1 VRILVT
7 GRNGQVGAEL
17 TRSLAALGEVIATD
31 RARLDLSNE
40 HAMRRVLREL
50 KPEVIVNAAAYTAVD
65 RAESEP
71 ELAMQIN
78 ARAPGVLGEE
88 AKRLGALLVHYST
101 DYVFDG
107 TKSAPYVEDD
117 APHPLSVYGRS
128 KLEGELAIAASGA
141 RHLILRTSWVYGP
154 RGRNF
159 LLAILARARAGERLR
174 VVADQL
180 GAPTSSTAIARG
192 TAQFISRMRT
202 ISGAEGLYHF
212 TAQGETSWHGFA
224 RAIVAAAGLKVEVAP
239 ITSADYPTAAR
250 RPMNSR
256 LDNGKLERVFG
267 LRLPPWPEQ
276 LEEVML
282 QLSRA
287 GEG

>member
-1 VRILVT
+1 MRILVT

-17 TRSLAALGEVIATD
+17 AASLAALGEITATD
-31 RARLDLSNE
+31 RAQLDLANE
-40 HAMRRVLREL
+40 LATRRVLREL

-65 RAESEP
+65 RAESES

-117 APHPLSVYGRS
+117 VPHPLNVYGRS
-128 KLEGELAIAASGA
+128 KLEGERAVAASGA

-159 LLAILARARAGERLR
+159 LFAILARARKGEPLR
-174 VVADQL
+174 VVADQF
-180 GAPTSSTAIARG
+180 GAPTSSIAIARA
-192 TAQFISRMRT
+192 TARLLEKTRT
-202 ISGAEGLYHF
+202 LSGAEGLYHF

-224 RAIVAAAGLKVEVAP
+224 QAIVAGAGLKVEVAP
-239 ITSADYPTAAR
+239 ITAAEYPTAAR

-267 LRLPPWPEQ
+267 LRLPDWKAQ
-276 LEEVML
+276 LDEVML
-282 QLSRA
+282 QLRA
-287 GEG
+287 

>member
-1 VRILVT
+1 LVT
-7 GRNGQVGAEL
+7 GRNGQLGAEL
-17 TRSLAALGEVIATD
+17 AASLAALGEITVTD
-31 RARLDLSNE
+31 RAQLDLSNE
-40 HAMRRVLREL
+40 LATRRVLREL
-50 KPEVIVNAAAYTAVD
+50 KPELIVNAAAYTAVD

-71 ELAMQIN
+71 ELAMQVN

-117 APHPLSVYGRS
+117 VPHPLNVYGRS
-128 KLEGELAIAASGA
+128 KLEGERAVAASGA

-159 LLAILARARAGERLR
+159 LFAILARARQGAPLR

-192 TAQFISRMRT
+192 TAQLLERMRT
-202 ISGAEGLYHF
+202 LSGAEGLYHM

-224 RAIVAAAGLKVEVAP
+224 QAIVAGAGLAVEVAP
-239 ITSADYPTAAR
+239 ISTADYPTAAR

-256 LDNGKLERVFG
+256 LDNGKLERTFG
-267 LRLPPWPEQ
+267 LRLPDWRAQ
-276 LEEVML
+276 LDEVLARL
-282 QLSRA
+282 QSS
-287 GEG
+287 G

>member
-1 VRILVT
+1 MRILVT
-7 GRNGQVGAEL
+7 GSNGQVGTEL
-17 TRSLAALGEVIATD
+17 ARSLAPIGEVMLAD
-31 RARLDLSNE
+31 RALLDLSNE

-107 TKSAPYVEDD
+107 TKAAPYVEDD
-117 APHPLSVYGRS
+117 APHPLNVYGRS

-141 RHLILRTSWVYGP
+141 RHLILRTSWVYGA

-159 LLAILARARAGERLR
+159 LFAILARARSGEPLR

-180 GAPTSSTAIARG
+180 GAPTSSAAIAQG
-192 TAQFISRMRT
+192 TAQLISRLRAL
-202 ISGAEGLYHF
+202 SGAEGLYHF
-212 TAQGETSWHGFA
+212 TAQGETSWHCFA
-224 RAIVAAAGLKVEVAP
+224 QAIVAGAGLKVEVAP
-239 ITSADYPTAAR
+239 IATSEYPTAAR

-267 LRLPPWPEQ
+267 LRLPDWRTQ
-276 LEEVML
+276 LDEVLL
-282 QLSRA
+282 QLRA
-287 GEG
+287 

>member
-1 VRILVT
+1 VRLLVT
-7 GRNGQVGAEL
+7 GKNGQVGAEL
-17 TRSLAALGEVIATD
+17 ALSLAALGEVTLVD
-31 RARLDLSNE
+31 RAQLDLAKE
-40 HAMRRVLREL
+40 HAIRRVLREL

-107 TKSAPYVEDD
+107 EKRAPYVEDD
-117 APHPLSVYGRS
+117 VPHPLNVYGRS
-128 KLEGELAIAASGA
+128 KLDGELAIAASGA

-159 LLAILARARAGERLR
+159 LFAILARASSGEGLR
-174 VVADQL
+174 VVADQI
-180 GAPTSSTAIARG
+180 GAPTSSIAIARG
-192 TAQFISRMRT
+192 TAQLVSRMRT
-202 ISGAEGLYHF
+202 LSGAEGLYHF

-224 RAIVAAAGLKVEVAP
+224 QAIVAGAGLAVEVAP
-239 ITSADYPTAAR
+239 ISAADYPIAAR

-256 LDNGKLERVFG
+256 LDNGKLERTFG
-267 LRLPPWPEQ
+267 LRLPDWRAQ
-276 LEEVML
+276 LDEVLARL
-282 QLSRA
+282 QIS
-287 GEG
+287 G

>member
-7 GRNGQVGAEL
+7 GRNGQVGTEL
-17 TRSLAALGEVIATD
+17 ARSLVPLGEVTLAD
-31 RARLDLSNE
+31 RALLDLSNE
-40 HAMRRVLREL
+40 HAIRRVLREL
-50 KPEVIVNAAAYTAVD
+50 KPEIIVNAAAYTAVD

-107 TKSAPYVEDD
+107 TKTAPYVEDD
-117 APHPLSVYGRS
+117 APHPLNVYGRS

-141 RHLILRTSWVYGP
+141 RHLILRTSWVYGA

-159 LLAILARARAGERLR
+159 LLAILARARSGEPLR

-180 GAPTSSTAIARG
+180 GAPTSSAAIAQG
-192 TAQFISRMRT
+192 TAQLISRVRT
-202 ISGAEGLYHF
+202 LSGAEGLYHF

-224 RAIVAAAGLKVEVAP
+224 QAIVAGAGLSVEVAP
-239 ITSADYPTAAR
+239 IATSEYPTAAR

-267 LRLPPWPEQ
+267 LRLPDWRAQ
-276 LEEVML
+276 LEAVLL
-282 QLSRA
+282 QLHA
-287 GEG
+287 